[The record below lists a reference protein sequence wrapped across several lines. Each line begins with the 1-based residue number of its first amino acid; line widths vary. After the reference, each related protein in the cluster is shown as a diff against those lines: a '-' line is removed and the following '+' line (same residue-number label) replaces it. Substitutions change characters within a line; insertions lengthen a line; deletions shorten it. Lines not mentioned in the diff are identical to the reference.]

1 MSDVTEQDPRE
12 KLPAK
17 LLAALSAADA
27 FEGEACLDAI
37 PTETRHDFDGLDRG
51 VVWLILTSERLLAAA
66 VANERLHIDALSL
79 DTLQEDAEIKRGMLR
94 NTLLLGERRWEV
106 PTGYGG
112 RARAFVEKL
121 AAAREERGEGEIAV
135 RDGVSLEPLSRRWFE
150 SPGDLAPSIHAALPP
165 GERLLGSRSAQPER
179 EGVSAAWLIVS
190 TGYSALVEQLE
201 DGSKRHTGFVHQEI
215 DIETSKL
222 GRDRIYIVG
231 EHLVSSSMVGRSELR
246 RLVELASMKPVDR
259 AIAAARESIAHQE
272 WSEAIEILMDA
283 NARFFT
289 DDETPEDER
298 EEEVDGAVA
307 IDFEDA
313 AAHSEEQRAE
323 AASRPLS
330 PKEKVIALRARVA
343 FARGNEPEAIGW
355 LEELTRQRPE
365 DDLVTSSID
374 GAEISAEDAFS
385 WMLLLAIA
393 HEDAEDHVAAAS
405 VYGHLA
411 RHQSGGAIFWLQR
424 ARALQRA
431 GETALAQDDYQ
442 QFIDAKLADDD
453 FQLTSLLMQE
463 VDELSEAGADP
474 NLVAAC
480 TELGD
485 LCEARAEWARASRTY
500 LTLIRQAP
508 FNPRGYERL
517 FSIAHRLEGEPHA
530 RLLLGQV
537 ANLVRLLGPDRAQ
550 QIAANVGESLPEMP
564 LSHPQPPQ
572 LSGKLSKENH
582 DEVVVHD
589 GERATSSLAQ
599 RWVGD
604 LIIDTESTRDIER
617 HCQQVSERSHPD
629 LATVVSRVSSFLEIP
644 TPRLF
649 LSHGLTGIQVLGADA
664 TPFLLL
670 GAGHLDEDH
679 PQYLNLRQ
687 QCFAVSSQL
696 EHIRA
701 GHLLLTSSEFW
712 GAFRDRALTGA
723 VALLS
728 LIPLGGFLGKFADG
742 VAGGLFGKLKGAW
755 DNKTMKKIVEFGEKK
770 LAEGAASDGIQ
781 SAYEAT
787 LGQIFAIG
795 YLQSRKD
802 DESLLKEQ
810 LADFARCAMYT
821 SDRLGLLMC
830 DDLDEAVRAILLLSP
845 RTAAELPTLE
855 REGLEGLLQ
864 KKAEDGSLA
873 NQELALRFGELFK
886 FALSDDYF
894 TLREEVFAAEGGVEE
909 Q

>member
-1 MSDVTEQDPRE
+1 MSEE
-12 KLPAK
+12 SEHGAGE
-17 LLAALSAADA
+17 LA
-27 FEGEACLDAI
+27 G
-37 PTETRHDFDGLDRG
+37 
-51 VVWLILTSERLLAAA
+51 
-66 VANERLHIDALSL
+66 
-79 DTLQEDAEIKRGMLR
+79 
-94 NTLLLGERRWEV
+94 
-106 PTGYGG
+106 
-112 RARAFVEKL
+112 
-121 AAAREERGEGEIAV
+121 REE
-135 RDGVSLEPLSRRWFE
+135 VSLEPLSRRWFE
-150 SPGDLAPSIHAALPP
+150 EPGDFSPSIQAALPP
-165 GERLLGSRSAQPER
+165 TERLLGLRSAQPER
-179 EGVSAAWLIVS
+179 KGVKVAWLLVS
-190 TGYSALVEQLE
+190 TGHSAIIEVLE

-215 DIETSKL
+215 EIETSKL
-222 GRDRIYIVG
+222 MRDKVYIVG
-231 EHLVSSSMVGRSELR
+231 EHLLNSAMVGRGELR
-246 RLVELASMKPVDR
+246 RLVELAAMKPVER
-259 AIAAARESIAHQE
+259 SISAAREAIAQKE
-272 WSEAIEILMDA
+272 WRDATEILMDA
-283 NARFFT
+283 SARFFP
-289 DDETPEDER
+289 DDASAVPER
-298 EEEVDGAVA
+298 ETSEAREEVA
-307 IDFEDA
+307 IDFEDDA
-313 AAHSEEQRAE
+313 ARAAEQRAE

-330 PKEKVIALRARVA
+330 PREKIVALRASVA

-355 LEELTRQRPE
+355 LEELTRLRPE
-365 DDLVTSSID
+365 DDLVLSSTE
-374 GAEISAEDAFS
+374 GAEIEAEDVFS

-393 HEDAEDHVAAAS
+393 HEEAEDHVAAAS
-405 VYGHLA
+405 VYAHLA
-411 RHQSGGAIFWLQR
+411 RHPRGGAIFWLQR

-431 GETALAQDDYQ
+431 GETSLAQDDYQ
-442 QFIDAKLADDD
+442 QFIDARLAADD

-480 TELGD
+480 VELGD
-485 LCEARAEWARASRTY
+485 LCEARAEWTRASRTY

-508 FNPRGYERL
+508 FNPSGYERL
-517 FSIAHRLEGEPHA
+517 FSIAHRLDGEPHA
-530 RLLLGQV
+530 RMLLGQV
-537 ANLVRLLGPDRAQ
+537 ANLARLLGPARAE
-550 QIAANVGESLPEMP
+550 QIAARVGKQLPEIP
-564 LSHPQPPQ
+564 PSFPQPPQ
-572 LSGKLSKENH
+572 LSGDLSKERH
-582 DEVVVHD
+582 DQVVVHD

-604 LIIDTESTRDIER
+604 LIMDTESTRDIER
-617 HCQQVSERSHPD
+617 HCQQVSERSHPE
-629 LATVVSRVSSFLEIP
+629 LAEITSRVSSFLKIP

-649 LSHGLTGIQVLGADA
+649 LSHGLTGIQVLGADS

-679 PQYLNLRQ
+679 PQHLSLRQ
-687 QCFAVSSQL
+687 QCFAVASQL

-755 DNKTMKKIVEFGEKK
+755 DNNTMKKIVEYGEKK
-770 LAEGAASDGIQ
+770 LADGAAADGIQ

-787 LGQIFAIG
+787 LGQVFAIG

-845 RTAAELPTLE
+845 RTAAEIATLE

-886 FALSDDYF
+886 FALSDAYF
-894 TLREEVFAAEGGVEE
+894 ALREEVFAGSVAGEE
-909 Q
+909 E